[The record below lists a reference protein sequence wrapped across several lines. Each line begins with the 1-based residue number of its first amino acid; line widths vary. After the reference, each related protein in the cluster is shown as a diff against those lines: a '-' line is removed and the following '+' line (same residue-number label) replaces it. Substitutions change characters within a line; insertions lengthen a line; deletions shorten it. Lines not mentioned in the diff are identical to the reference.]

1 MDGNHPKR
9 KKDKDNPYVLS
20 VEDGSYFISFSDGQ
34 GVSHREQVDE
44 KLYTVFDQYELED
57 ISHLNVVSRHYEH
70 SDLTEGTLNQ
80 RAAVAPEPLEDQVY
94 RKLLYQK
101 LHKAILTLPEI
112 QRRRLWLYFFDGYT
126 FEQISEMEG
135 CTKRAVKF
143 SVDIALEKLKDF
155 F

>member
-1 MDGNHPKR
+1 MGGNHPKR

-34 GVSHREQVDE
+34 GVYYREQVDE
-44 KLYTVFDQYELED
+44 KLYTVFNQYELED

-70 SDLTEGTLNQ
+70 SDLTEETLNQ
-80 RAAVAPEPLEDQVY
+80 RAAVAPESLEDQVY

-112 QRRRLWLYFFDGYT
+112 QRRRLLLYYFDGYT
-126 FEQISEMEG
+126 FEQIAEMEG

-143 SVDIALEKLKDF
+143 SVDIALNELKEF

>member
-34 GVSHREQVDE
+34 GVYHREQVDE

-80 RAAVAPEPLEDQVY
+80 RATVAPELLEDQVY

-112 QRRRLWLYFFDGYT
+112 QRRRLLLYYFNGYT

-143 SVDIALEKLKDF
+143 SVDIALKKLKDF

>member
-9 KKDKDNPYVLS
+9 KKYKDNPYVLS
-20 VEDGSYFISFSDGQ
+20 VENGRCFISFSDGR
-34 GVSHREQVDE
+34 GVYHKEQVDE
-44 KLYTVFDQYELED
+44 KLYAVFDKYELED

-80 RAAVAPEPLEDQVY
+80 RSAAAPEPLEDQVY

-112 QRRRLWLYFFDGYT
+112 QRRRLLLYYFDGYT
-126 FEQISEMEG
+126 FEQIAEMEG

-143 SVDIALEKLKDF
+143 SVDIALNKLKEF

>member
-1 MDGNHPKR
+1 MGGNHPKR

-20 VEDGSYFISFSDGQ
+20 VEDGGYFISFSDGQ
-34 GVSHREQVDE
+34 GAYYREQVDE
-44 KLYTVFDQYELED
+44 KLYTVFNQYELED

-80 RAAVAPEPLEDQVY
+80 RAAVAPESLEDQVY

-112 QRRRLWLYFFDGYT
+112 QRRRLLLYYFDGYT
-126 FEQISEMEG
+126 FEQIAEMEG

-143 SVDIALEKLKDF
+143 SVDIALNKLKEF

>member
-34 GVSHREQVDE
+34 GVYHREQVDE

-70 SDLTEGTLNQ
+70 SDLTEGSLNR
-80 RAAVAPEPLEDQVY
+80 RATAAPEPLEDQVY

-101 LHKAILTLPEI
+101 LRKAILTLPEI
-112 QRRRLWLYFFDGYT
+112 QRRRLLLYYFDGYT

-143 SVDIALEKLKDF
+143 SVDIALRKLKDF

>member
-34 GVSHREQVDE
+34 GVYHREQVDE

-94 RKLLYQK
+94 RKLQYQK
-101 LHKAILTLPEI
+101 LHRAIQSLPEI
-112 QRRRLWLYFFDGYT
+112 QRRRLWLYYFDGYT
-126 FEQISEMEG
+126 LEQISEMEG

-143 SVDIALEKLKDF
+143 SVDIALNKLKDF

>member
-1 MDGNHPKR
+1 MAT
-9 KKDKDNPYVLS
+9 KKKALKKSKLRHADS

-34 GVSHREQVDE
+34 GVYYREQVDE
-44 KLYTVFDQYELED
+44 KLYTVFNQYELED

-70 SDLTEGTLNQ
+70 SDLTEETLNQ
-80 RAAVAPEPLEDQVY
+80 RAAVAPESLEDQVY

-112 QRRRLWLYFFDGYT
+112 QRRRLLLYYFDGYT
-126 FEQISEMEG
+126 FEQIAEMEG

-143 SVDIALEKLKDF
+143 SVDIALNELKEF

>member
-1 MDGNHPKR
+1 MGGNHPKR

-34 GVSHREQVDE
+34 GVYYREQVDE
-44 KLYTVFDQYELED
+44 KLYTVFNQYELED

-80 RAAVAPEPLEDQVY
+80 RAAVAPESLEDQVY

-112 QRRRLWLYFFDGYT
+112 QRRRLLLYFDGYT
-126 FEQISEMEG
+126 FEQIAEMEG

-143 SVDIALEKLKDF
+143 SVDIALNKLKEF

>member
-1 MDGNHPKR
+1 MGGNHPKR

-34 GVSHREQVDE
+34 GAYYREQVDE
-44 KLYTVFDQYELED
+44 KLYTVFNQYELED

-80 RAAVAPEPLEDQVY
+80 RAAVAPESLEDQVY

-112 QRRRLWLYFFDGYT
+112 QRRRLLLYYFDGYT
-126 FEQISEMEG
+126 FEQIAEMEG

-143 SVDIALEKLKDF
+143 SVDIALNELKEF

>member
-1 MDGNHPKR
+1 MGGNHPKR

-34 GVSHREQVDE
+34 GVYYREQVDE
-44 KLYTVFDQYELED
+44 KLYTVFNQYELED

-80 RAAVAPEPLEDQVY
+80 RAAVAPESLEDHVY

-112 QRRRLWLYFFDGYT
+112 QRRRLLLYYFDGYT
-126 FEQISEMEG
+126 FEQIAEMEG

-143 SVDIALEKLKDF
+143 SVDIALNELKEF